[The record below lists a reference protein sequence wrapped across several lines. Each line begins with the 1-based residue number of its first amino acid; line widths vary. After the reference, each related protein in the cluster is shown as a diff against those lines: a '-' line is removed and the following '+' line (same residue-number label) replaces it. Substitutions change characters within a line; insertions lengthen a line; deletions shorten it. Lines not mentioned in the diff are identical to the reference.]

1 MDRILKDG
9 IEEGIE
15 KHSEEVRQ
23 QRKKETRTTD
33 YMDHPELVLD
43 VPVTRMKPDCWESLQ
58 SGQGGY

>member
-9 IEEGIE
+9 IEEVIE
-15 KHSEEVRQ
+15 EHSEKVRQ

-33 YMDHPELVLD
+33 YTDHPELVLY
-43 VPVTRMKPDCWESLQ
+43 VSVTRMKPDCWESLQ